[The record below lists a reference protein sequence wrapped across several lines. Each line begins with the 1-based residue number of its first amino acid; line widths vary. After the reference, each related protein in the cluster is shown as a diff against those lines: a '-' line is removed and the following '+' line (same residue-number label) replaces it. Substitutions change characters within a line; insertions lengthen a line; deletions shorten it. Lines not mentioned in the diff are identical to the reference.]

1 MLVQVEITSFAVDSQ
16 RGLPLIILKECG
28 GERSVAVPIGP
39 LEASA
44 IAMHSLDVET
54 DKPLTIDLVGIVI
67 EQLGG
72 FLARVVISDLV
83 EQSFSA
89 SIQVTAGS
97 AVKVIDCRPCDAI
110 GLALRSGCPI
120 FVRDAVLS
128 KVNSDTELS
137 EEEQLRK
144 HVRSIDTIEFG
155 RFVLE

>member
-1 MLVQVEITSFAVDSQ
+1 MLVQVEIASFAVDPGRSI
-16 RGLPLIILKECG
+16 PLIILRECG

-39 LEASA
+39 LEASV

-54 DKPLTIDLVGIVI
+54 DKPFTVDLVKTVI

-72 FLARVVISDLV
+72 FLVRIVISDVV

-89 SIQVTAGS
+89 SIQVSAGS
-97 AVKVIDCRPCDAI
+97 SVKVIECRPCDAI

-128 KVNSDTELS
+128 KVNSDAELS

-144 HVRSIDTIEFG
+144 HIRSIDTLEFG